1 MPVTNNNKVQID
13 LPIWQPLQPLPA
25 NSAVGVSTC
34 NDRRGTN
41 RYIYLLISA
50 TSFWRYD
57 TWANTYQQLASP
69 PGGTVGAGTCLAFD
83 PSKGTAGY
91 VWALITN
98 GTVAPTFQYYD
109 CAANTWTARS
119 VTNLPATFGTDGH
132 MIHPCTSYSPTPASD
147 DFIYLIGNNATVF
160 YIYTISTN
168 TWATGTAVTGA
179 PGAGC
184 AIHWSGVYNVDKLI
198 VVRGGA
204 TASIYEYTISTP
216 GWVTRT
222 LKPATETF
230 TTGTNSCCPSGLGK
244 IYIQKDITGRIYEI
258 NLTTWEI
265 TPVCTEFLMASG
277 TAHVGDRFNY
287 VITVDAIAFLYLGLT
302 TSAYYQRTPLL
313 F

>member
-1 MPVTNNNKVQID
+1 MPITNNNKVQID
-13 LPIWQPLQPLPA
+13 LPIWQAIQPLPA
-25 NSAVGVSTC
+25 AAAVGVCCC

-41 RYIYLLISA
+41 RYIYILISA

-83 PSKGTAGY
+83 PSRGTAGY

-119 VTNLPATFGTDGH
+119 VTNLPATFGTDGALC
-132 MIHPCTSYSPTPASD
+132 HPCTSFSPSPASD
-147 DFIYLIGNNATVF
+147 DYIYLIGNAATVF
-160 YIYTISTN
+160 YIYSISGN
-168 TWATGTAVTGA
+168 SWATGTAITAA

-184 AIHWSGVYNVDKLI
+184 GIHWSGTYNIDKL
-198 VVRGGA
+198 VVLRGNA
-204 TASIYEYTISTP
+204 TATVYEYTISTP

-222 LKPATETF
+222 IIPATETF
-230 TTGTNSCCPSGLGK
+230 TTGTVTCCPAGLGRMFIQQNISGK
-244 IYIQKDITGRIYEI
+244 IYSLD
-258 NLTTWEI
+258 LTTWAL
-265 TPVCTEFLMASG
+265 TPVCTEYLMAAG

-287 VITVDAIAFLYLGLT
+287 VLTADGIAFLYLGLT
-302 TSAYYQRTPLL
+302 TSAYMLRTPLL
-313 F
+313 W